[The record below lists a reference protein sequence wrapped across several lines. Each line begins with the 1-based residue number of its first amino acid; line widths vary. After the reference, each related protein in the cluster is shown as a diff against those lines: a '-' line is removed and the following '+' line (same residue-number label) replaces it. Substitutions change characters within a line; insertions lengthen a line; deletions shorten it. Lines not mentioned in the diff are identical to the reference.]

1 MENKDGGLGY
11 RVKLLVP
18 HAFLVVLW
26 ISYSIVPRPSLTV
39 FFAAVEKY
47 SYFHGCE
54 NTCGGRP
61 GYEAR
66 STMITGVNMHVVLM
80 HVV

>member
-39 FFAAVEKY
+39 FFFAAVEKIQLFPRLQKY
-47 SYFHGCE
+47 LWRKAWVRG
-54 NTCGGRP
+54 
-61 GYEAR
+61 
-66 STMITGVNMHVVLM
+66 
-80 HVV
+80 